1 MQKLRPRMFT
11 EAESSR
17 APSNIVLQILIFIAV
32 FIVIALAEGIG
43 ATIFALPAMIT
54 ELLKNGDSNVSFQQ
68 SYDAA
73 SSVMNDWK
81 IMTATLFCT
90 VFGTLLSIVYCRFI
104 EKRSLGSMGIRK
116 NKAVQHYLQGMLTGL
131 ILMSAAVGLSALT
144 GASKISAVSDIH
156 AGIILV
162 YFLGWLVQGMSEEF
176 IFRGYLMN
184 TVGGKHSAAAALAVS
199 SVAFACA
206 HLSNTGISLLAF
218 ANLVLFAVFAG
229 LYMICFDDIWGACAI
244 HSIWNFTQGN
254 IFGISVSGTGESSSL
269 LRTAAA
275 SSRDWLTGGDF
286 GIEGSIFT
294 TIVLAAASV
303 IIIIKIRKTNSSES
317 AIQPSETV

>member
-1 MQKLRPRMFT
+1 MQKLRPKMFA

-43 ATIFALPAMIT
+43 TSIFALPAMIS
-54 ELLKNGDSNVSFQQ
+54 ELMKNGEATVNFQQ
-68 SYDAA
+68 SYETA
-73 SSVMNDWK
+73 SSVMSDWK
-81 IMTATLFCT
+81 IMTAMLFCT
-90 VFGTLLSIVYCRFI
+90 VFGTILSIVYCRFI
-104 EKRSLGSMGIRK
+104 EKRSLGSMGMRK
-116 NKAVQHYLQGMLTGL
+116 SKAVRHYLQGMLTGL

-144 GASKISAVSDIH
+144 GAAKISIVSDIN
-156 AGIILV
+156 AGIILA

-206 HLSNTGISLLAF
+206 HLSNSGISLLAF

-254 IFGISVSGTGESSSL
+254 VFGISVSGTGNAASF

-275 SSRDWLTGGDF
+275 SKNDWLTGGSF

-294 TIVLAAASV
+294 TIVLAAATV
-303 IIIIKIRKTNSSES
+303 IIIIRIKKSDPAES
-317 AIQPSETV
+317 AV